1 MATDSQSPFLKTT
14 LIISLVL
21 MTAGL
26 VMAFTII
33 ILRFKNM
40 AVVSEDI
47 LLAIMA
53 MLLIGS
59 GIALVSFTNG
69 LRAKLM
75 LETAKATE
83 QVSSDGLQSL
93 RKSLLDAIRARI
105 ASITLEPSASLS
117 STVPS
122 QTLNPI
128 FKDSSGTE
136 LQPEKDTLGLKW
148 KSDHTEFVNVN
159 DGGVVTLVA
168 AGAAKITVTFRSTTS
183 TPCEVTAICSSQ
195 HRRLFQQ
202 LPAPEPINS

>member
-1 MATDSQSPFLKTT
+1 MANDSQSPFLKTT

-33 ILRFKNM
+33 MLRFKSL

-59 GIALVSFTNG
+59 GIALVSFANG

-117 STVPS
+117 STAPS

-136 LQPEKDTLGLKW
+136 LQTEKDTLGLSW
-148 KSDHTEFVNVN
+148 KSDHPEFVNVDKN
-159 DGGVVTLVA
+159 GLVTRVA
-168 AGAAKITVTFRSTTS
+168 AGTAKITVTFRNTTS
-183 TPCEVTAICSSQ
+183 TPCEVTA
-195 HRRLFQQ
+195 
-202 LPAPEPINS
+202 N